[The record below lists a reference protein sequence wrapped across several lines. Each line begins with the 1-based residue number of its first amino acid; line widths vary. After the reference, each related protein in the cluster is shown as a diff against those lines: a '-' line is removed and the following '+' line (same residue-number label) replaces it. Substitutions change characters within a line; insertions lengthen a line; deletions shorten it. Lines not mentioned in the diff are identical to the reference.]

1 MKKFWMISLLLWSVS
16 GCQRSG
22 GPPQVTTLPVT
33 GTVTLDGQP
42 LADADVI
49 FISSETSAMF
59 AGRTGS
65 NGGYRLQAL
74 AGREGALK
82 GEFKVTISR
91 LVTPDGL
98 PVAPDV
104 PPANVAAAE
113 QLPPK
118 YSQLDLTTL
127 TAVLSPEGGAF
138 DFPLAGK

>member
-1 MKKFWMISLLLWSVS
+1 MKQFWMIALLIGSVS

-49 FISSETSAMF
+49 FVSSETSAMF
-59 AGRTGS
+59 AGRTGL
-65 NGGYRLQAL
+65 NGGYQLQSL

-104 PPANVAAAE
+104 APANVAATE

-127 TAVLSPEGGAF
+127 TAALSPGGGTF
-138 DFPLAGK
+138 DFPLEGK